1 MGRAD
6 DILSGRDTDGVYGVV
21 VPLLLLLSLEL
32 IVVVVVVDVVVVV
45 FVLRLFLDSE
55 GFLVICY
62 GNEKPRSLRSL
73 HEVMNTSFI
82 ILRERMM
89 CKEFECF

>member
-6 DILSGRDTDGVYGVV
+6 DILSGRDTDGVDGVV

-32 IVVVVVVDVVVVV
+32 IVVVVVVDVVVV

-55 GFLVICY
+55 VFLVRCY
-62 GNEKPRSLRSL
+62 GNEIPRGLRSL
-73 HEVMNTSFI
+73 HEVMNTSF

>member
-6 DILSGRDTDGVYGVV
+6 DMLSGRDTDGVDGVV
-21 VPLLLLLSLEL
+21 VPLLLLLSSLEL
-32 IVVVVVVDVVVVV
+32 IVVVVVVVDVVVV

-55 GFLVICY
+55 GFLVRCY
-62 GNEKPRSLRSL
+62 GNDIPRGLRSL

-82 ILRERMM
+82 N
-89 CKEFECF
+89 FAGTNDV